1 MKKRG
6 RTVKKY
12 ILAGFGFLAVVFVS
26 LYAVTSTQKKLQL
39 SRNLLARTISFDA
52 KFDPEVDK
60 EFRHMIIS
68 AQDIYSPQEFQD
80 FITQEDRDGWNIF
93 MHYAANGQ
101 AEQLKWLIDL
111 LKKLYGKNQETLF
124 NILYNKDKYGRSLL
138 YIAVDREQINIVDV
152 LLKKIRELLT
162 DKDLLFAFIE
172 SPDDLT
178 KWTPLMFAAYLN
190 NYAIMELILKAEV
203 DIFGQA
209 PVRLQRNLRK
219 AYALGDAK
227 GKALIQQYHNFPET
241 KKLKAGKSG
250 VAV

>member
-1 MKKRG
+1 M
-6 RTVKKY
+6 KKY
-12 ILAGFGFLAVVFVS
+12 IIAGIGSLAVVFVS
-26 LYAVTSTQKKLQL
+26 LYAATSAQKKPQL
-39 SRNLLARTISFDA
+39 SKDLLAKTISFDA

-60 EFRHMIIS
+60 EFKHMIMS
-68 AQDIYSPQEFQD
+68 AQDIYSPREFKD
-80 FITQEDRDGWNIF
+80 FITTEDRDGWNIF

-101 AEQLKWLIDL
+101 AEQLSWLLDL
-111 LKKLYGKNQETLF
+111 LKKLYGNNQETLF

-138 YIAVDREQINIVDV
+138 YIAIDREHIRTVEV

-190 NYAIMELILKAEV
+190 DYEIMKLILQTEV
-203 DIFGQA
+203 DLFGQA
-209 PVRLQRNLRK
+209 PERLQRNLRR

-227 GKALIQQYHNFPET
+227 GKELIQQYHNFPET
-241 KKLKAGKSG
+241 KKLQAGKSG

>member
-1 MKKRG
+1 M
-6 RTVKKY
+6 KKY
-12 ILAGFGFLAVVFVS
+12 IIAGLGSLAVIFFVS
-26 LYAVTSTQKKLQL
+26 LYAVTTTQKTQL
-39 SRNLLARTISFDA
+39 SRALLAKTISFDA

-68 AQDIYSPQEFQD
+68 AQDIYSPEEFQD

-101 AEQLKWLIDL
+101 VEQLTWLFDL
-111 LKKLYGKNQETLF
+111 LKKMYGKNQETLF

-138 YIAVDREQINIVDV
+138 YIAVNREQIRAVEV
-152 LLKKIRELLT
+152 LLKKARELLT

-178 KWTPLMFAAYLN
+178 KWTPLMLAAYLN
-190 NYAIMELILKAEV
+190 SYEIMRLILQNEV
-203 DIFGQA
+203 DLFGQA
-209 PVRLQRNLRK
+209 PKELQRNLRR
-219 AYALGDAK
+219 AFALSDAK

-250 VAV
+250 TAV